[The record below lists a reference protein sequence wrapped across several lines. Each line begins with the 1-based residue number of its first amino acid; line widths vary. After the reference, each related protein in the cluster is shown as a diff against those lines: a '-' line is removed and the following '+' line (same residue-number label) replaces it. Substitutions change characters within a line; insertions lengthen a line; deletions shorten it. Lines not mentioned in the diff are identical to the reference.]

1 MELTEEPIILNEEND
16 YLGSLDKAKA
26 IKEFIENDT
35 EHLLKNNM
43 IAIYGEWGSGK
54 SSLMRTI
61 DTKLEETKYKKIWI
75 DMWQEESDYSNLST
89 KILNK
94 ILQSIG
100 LEKETIKELLKAFII
115 LGKGIK
121 ITTPIISYDMDKAFE
136 QLEKEIDNTN
146 KIESFINTFEEKI
159 EKYMEKNNKK
169 IIVFLDDLDRCN
181 SENMLNIIYNIKLLL
196 SVNNVIFIFG
206 IDKEAVSL
214 ALKNKYNNKINKAE
228 NFLDKIFPISF
239 NMPNNVFDFHKL
251 INNTFKEMKIEKL
264 KVIEEFFIKINF
276 MNPRKLKKVFLRYSI
291 IKNNLIEKK
300 LLDEDKEWNIIWILF
315 LIIEN
320 EFEGK
325 NYYFMLKNNKK
336 DILCSRIYFEKGN
349 TAMKQIPGYN
359 EYKLSALL
367 KEEKEKTIYIPM
379 ELFEFILNP
388 DELVR
393 NSIPIYA
400 ASNETGLVFD
410 SNLWFDLFKDSIS
423 KRFCLFFFKN
433 CRKCIRDLG
442 ENIDEFLNIR
452 NLLIQEIDKLM

>member
-1 MELTEEPIILNEEND
+1 MELTEEPIILNKEND
-16 YLGSLDKAKA
+16 YLGSLEKA
-26 IKEFIENDT
+26 IAIKKFIENDT

-61 DTKLEETKYKKIWI
+61 DKKLEDTKYKKIWI
-75 DMWQEESDYSNLST
+75 DMWQEESDYSNLSI

-100 LEKETIKELLKAFII
+100 LEKENIKELLKAFII

-121 ITTPIISYDMDKAFE
+121 ITTPIISCDMDKAFDY
-136 QLEKEIDNTN
+136 LEKEIDNTN
-146 KIESFINTFEEKI
+146 KIEVFIKAFQEKI
-159 EKYMEKNNKK
+159 EKYMKQNSKK

-214 ALKNKYNNKINKAE
+214 ALKNKYNNEINKAE

-239 NMPNNVFDFHKL
+239 NMPNNAFNFQKL
-251 INNTFKEMKIEKL
+251 INNFFKDMKKEKL
-264 KVIEEFFIKINF
+264 KIIEEFFIKINF

-291 IKNNLIEKK
+291 IKNNLIEKE
-300 LLDEDKEWNIIWILF
+300 LLDEEKEWNIIWILF

-320 EFEGK
+320 EFEEK

-336 DILCSRIYFEKGN
+336 DILCSKIYFEKGN
-349 TAMKQIPGYN
+349 TSIRHLPGYN
-359 EYKLSALL
+359 EYKLSALI
-367 KEEKEKTIYIPM
+367 KEKEDKILYIPI

-388 DELVR
+388 DEIIR
-393 NSIPIYA
+393 DSIPIYA
-400 ASNETGLVFD
+400 ASNDTGLVFD

-423 KRFCLFFFKN
+423 KRFCLFFFEN
-433 CRKCIRDLG
+433 YRKCIINYG
-442 ENIDEFLNIR
+442 ENIDKFLNIR
-452 NLLIQEIDKLM
+452 YLLIQEIDKLM